1 MNSQNGKILLDA
13 TKCKENEEIAKIT
26 LNIKQGIKNADT
38 KIISTLSIHI
48 LIIIR
53 IIDCVNFMF
62 NNIMR
67 I

>member
-1 MNSQNGKILLDA
+1 MIHTLVIPTELEQKQN
-13 TKCKENEEIAKIT
+13 
-26 LNIKQGIKNADT
+26 QNADT